1 MRVRNCLRVII
12 FCLYVSLEN
21 LILNF
26 FNLKNFLTLKSW
38 LENFFKVKNVSGLP
52 FLFTNKNSGLVPLS
66 IEVKRLEMSNEPDHV
81 AWHIAD
87 DRSAWA
93 LCGRTSGVVA
103 FDENSQETIQVD
115 LMPLFMG
122 TLRLPKVD
130 IKRFLVNAPYNSP
143 SEHDSSLSSIDS
155 PLYKGM

>member
-1 MRVRNCLRVII
+1 M
-12 FCLYVSLEN
+12 
-21 LILNF
+21 
-26 FNLKNFLTLKSW
+26 
-38 LENFFKVKNVSGLP
+38 
-52 FLFTNKNSGLVPLS
+52 S

>member
-1 MRVRNCLRVII
+1 
-12 FCLYVSLEN
+12 
-21 LILNF
+21 
-26 FNLKNFLTLKSW
+26 
-38 LENFFKVKNVSGLP
+38 
-52 FLFTNKNSGLVPLS
+52 
-66 IEVKRLEMSNEPDHV
+66 MSNEPDHV

-155 PLYKGM
+155 PLYKGRRKLAFEDGEVELMNPLDQLAQT